1 MKSAHIERTA
11 KRLSQLSGGL
21 FLIFLAARLPAA
33 AQLSPTGPDPLAR
46 IREAAKTNVQ
56 ACSATGA
63 TLCEQVA
70 PKIIANAQGDSPL
83 EENLLHL
90 TEEVGGRM
98 SGSPAAARAVTW
110 GVAAFRDAGVDVH
123 TEKFTIPVTWSE
135 GASRVEILSPEPFPV
150 RLVSVAW
157 APPTP
162 RGGISAPVLF
172 AGEGTEADFV
182 RIGSTARGKILLVHS
197 GLLRTWDDLFQE
209 YMKGP
214 GVIRHAKDSGAL
226 AILWMSTRDGTLLYR
241 HSNTLAGKIDILPQ
255 AILARDDAL
264 RLEHLLADGK
274 NVRVRLRLPNRIG
287 GPVEQENVVAEIR
300 GREKPDEWVLL
311 GAHLDSW
318 ELGTGAL
325 DNGCN
330 AALVIEA
337 ARDIARTGV
346 RPRASIQFVLF
357 GGEEQGMLGSWA
369 YARAHRPELDRARA
383 VIVFDMG
390 IGKTTGFMLSG
401 RRDIEAGVREAM
413 KPIESW
419 GANDHVQDAALGTDN
434 FDFLLEGVP
443 NLIAKQAE
451 ANYIRNYHASSDTFD
466 KVDFTEL
473 KRNTAIA
480 AVTAFGIAERAQP
493 LGPRQSRAEI
503 GSLLKATGLEDQ
515 MKTANVWSLWES
527 GERGHVP

>member
-1 MKSAHIERTA
+1 MKRVPTLRMAT
-11 KRLSQLSGGL
+11 RLTEFSRGL
-21 FLIFLAARLPAA
+21 FLIFLAACLPAA
-33 AQLSPTGPDPLAR
+33 AQLSPTEPDPLAR
-46 IREAAKTNVQ
+46 IREAAKNQVQ
-56 ACSATGA
+56 ACSATGE

-83 EENLLHL
+83 AENLRHL
-90 TEEVGGRM
+90 TEDVGGRM
-98 SGSPAAARAVTW
+98 SGSPAAPRAVAW
-110 GVAAFRDAGVDVH
+110 GVAAFRDAGIDVH
-123 TEKFTIPVTWSE
+123 TEKFTMPVTWSE
-135 GASRVEILSPEPFPV
+135 GASRLEILSPEPFPL

-157 APPTP
+157 APATP
-162 RGGISAPVLF
+162 RGGISAAVLL
-172 AGEGTEADFV
+172 AGEGTEADFA
-182 RIGSTARGKILLVHS
+182 RLGSTARGRILLVHS
-197 GLLRTWDDLFQE
+197 NELSSWDDLFQE
-209 YMKGP
+209 YMKAP
-214 GVIRHAKDSGAL
+214 GIIRRAKDSGAL

-241 HSNTLAGKIDILPQ
+241 HSNTLVGKIDILPQ

-264 RLEHLLADGK
+264 RLEHLLMGGK
-274 NVRVRLRLPNRIG
+274 NVRVRLRLPNHVG
-287 GPVEQENVVAEIR
+287 GPAEQENVVAEIR

-330 AALVIEA
+330 AALVVEA

-346 RPRASIQFVLF
+346 RPRASIRFVLF

-369 YARAHRPELDRARA
+369 YVRAHRAELDQARA

-390 IGKTTGFMLSG
+390 VGKTTGFMLSG
-401 RRDIEAGVREAM
+401 RKDIEAGVREAM
-413 KPIESW
+413 KPIEPW
-419 GANDHVQDAALGTDN
+419 GANEHVQDAALGTDN

-443 NLIAKQAE
+443 NLIANQVE

-480 AVTAFGIAERAQP
+480 AVTAFGIAERAEP
-493 LGPRQSRAEI
+493 LGPRQSRSEI
-503 GSLLKATGLEDQ
+503 GALLKATGLEEQ
-515 MKTANVWSLWES
+515 MKTASAWPLWES
-527 GERGHVP
+527 GERGHLP